1 MVERQLE
8 ARLAA
13 KISIALTAGMFSI
26 VPVTYGAPTL
36 DKVVSGN
43 ATVATNGNTTN
54 ITSNTVNN
62 VINWQDFS
70 VGKDE
75 TVQFDNGAKNNN
87 YLNLVTGGSTSEI
100 NGKINGGNNVYIV
113 NPNGVVFGSESS
125 VDVGNLYVSTRAI
138 DDSTIN
144 GIKNGTNEMSDLLTS
159 TPAALGGDV
168 VNLGKINADTVK
180 IEGVNIT
187 LLNSDDIKISD
198 GSAVN
203 TNVNMIAA
211 NRIDIGDNSGSSGS
225 YKISAVSTNTHKG
238 KGVYDEDSLASI
250 KDNLNGDYWLAR
262 DIYLK
267 SSSYTPI
274 GDDNGAFTGTFDGAF
289 HTVSGLN
296 VKNSDTTKGYG
307 GLFGYASGATIE
319 NVGVKD
325 GSVEAF
331 YAGGIVGK
339 ADDTTLKNVFNEGVT
354 VKTTGS
360 GRNSRQAGGIV
371 GVATGTTT
379 GMTISN
385 AYNTGAILS
394 SNGAGIVGI
403 GGGTLTIEN
412 VYNDQRNN
420 SNNNSKNGVIGAT
433 AQGNN
438 NITINNAY
446 TTTDTISA
454 VAASIS
460 MSHYKEGVTANQNK
474 LSDFSDL
481 EGIGNTSETAVIW
494 RIYEGSSTP
503 LLTAFLNAKGKYT
516 VKYGYK
522 QGENVSG
529 NNNGKDLE
537 LTYNN
542 NNVDISGATYW
553 SENGIQILNPDGVSK
568 SNQTYRDVMFE
579 GDNNNNPTINKSA
592 IFYGGQGGYNLVG
605 GNITINQREVDVDSI
620 LGNAPTIKKT
630 YDGTTEVNADA
641 IKSLFEGTETTTTG
655 ILANDDT
662 VSIDSS
668 NLKGEFKDKNVGAN
682 KDVTLNGGLSIKNAD
697 GKANYV
703 IKGTSSDGSASID
716 NKTIKGTIEHKKLTV
731 KFADSF
737 YEGGQKINKT
747 YDGTAKAAEAEGKD
761 FTIDTADI
769 IKDEQG
775 TSEDVKIGIVGTDG
789 KTVGTYVDDNG
800 DDTKKA
806 GSHDVKYSGIKLDGN
821 DAGNYILV
829 DEKGNTIYS
838 LQTDGVGED
847 VGKDTG
853 GTLYGKGTI
862 GKLDLANTG
871 YSWFDD
877 NGNKQEAARQYD
889 GKTSYIDANGKL
901 VKSDKM
907 PTGDDLIFT
916 VTEADFTTANDGTGT
931 KTANVKDAKGLVYT
945 ITISGDDAENYTL
958 NGKDLVNGGTDTV
971 YGDGKI
977 TPRVLKLTTS
987 DKVAEKTYDGNNNVY
1002 GTNNNTDL
1010 TLADG
1015 YLKYATDDDKYHLIE
1030 NDPNGTT
1037 LKITGSYD
1045 NKDVNYSDGEV
1056 KNKNVSYTVAVVDSN
1071 GNASEN
1077 YVLDDSGNTQKD
1089 YSGTGKINQREIDDI
1104 SFADID
1110 KTYDTK
1116 SDVLGIQDNDKV
1128 KLSDKGNSWLVSG
1141 EDVNDVLDVSKING
1155 EYGQRN
1161 GDDFTASA
1169 DVARD
1174 EAGKITAKDVRY
1186 TGIENSVKNN
1196 NYKLKDGLDTA
1207 YGKGTINTLKITDK
1221 KDLTISTNPDKNI
1234 TKEYDGN
1241 NLVAGSGKDA
1251 ADYIGKLTTTVGG
1264 QTVGLE
1270 YTVADEKDAT
1280 YASKNS
1286 NNGTAQ
1292 DVNYKLTL
1300 KESGNYE
1307 IADSL
1312 LNDGKLN
1319 FTFSNAG
1326 VITPKTA
1333 TVSAAQKNINKV
1345 YDATK
1350 DVYGDI
1356 DGNKTLLKDSDAVTI
1371 DGLVSGDSYTASAEY
1386 DDKNAGDNK
1395 NISYKITMDADTRGN
1410 YKLVDADGNDIKNNS
1425 DSFTGT
1431 GSIDKAKLT
1440 LSFND
1445 VDKTFDNTTDVN
1457 KGDVNYNF
1465 NGLQGSD
1472 TVTIKDGYNASYDS
1486 VNAGKRTIS
1495 YSDIY
1500 LDDAAA
1506 KNYDLVDLNGD
1517 ITTDGTGSGTINKKQ
1532 LTDSDINISFD
1543 DINKVYDTSDNVS
1556 YDHSSWTSQDNTKKD
1571 AADYIKNGASL
1582 GGVDL
1587 TLNGNYNIVDAK
1599 YNSTGVN
1606 ASKADYTFKID
1617 DDLFNN
1623 FDFSGLNN
1631 FKYDSDKKYILA
1643 STNAKITPKNV
1654 KASLTAN
1661 PSDISKTYDGT
1672 NKVTQDVTGKIS
1684 LDGLLDG
1691 DDAALDTSAIDAV
1704 YSDKNVA
1711 YDADGNI
1718 TTKDVT
1724 YNVKLTGGS
1733 SGNYNLIAADDDSNN
1748 AIGTSGI
1755 KLTGSGTIT
1764 PMELTNID
1772 FDFVKKEYDATT
1784 KVTDTINATATGANG
1799 EKITLDS
1806 SKISGEYGS
1815 WEQGA
1820 GDTTAVGA
1828 NGTEQGK
1835 FTANSDVN
1843 FINPDGATEDD
1854 KAGNK
1859 ALSYKGL
1866 QDALENATGSNGFE
1880 KGNYTIANDIYFTEG
1895 AGKGKITR
1903 RTLTEDQIK
1912 TNWATGQ
1919 VEREYDGT
1927 ANIDNAGDYLNMYV
1941 DLGNGSS
1948 YIPLKYKYKDAQ
1960 IIDDK
1965 GNAVAD
1971 VGEYKVKLTVEG
1983 LEDKELNNFAMDK
1996 SWVDKFNKDYQ
2007 SDTKIAKITPR
2018 VISANVIKDS
2028 GFDKV
2033 YDGTTAVKD
2042 AQGVH
2047 DNLVIDKGIL
2057 DKDKGTVGL
2066 EWSADYSNKNAG
2078 DNKDINYTLKLT
2090 GNDKGNYTLDVNN
2103 KNKGKAEETDSNSY
2117 KTSGNITK
2125 RTLYV
2130 DWTGTAP
2137 TDIDREYN
2145 GKDSSA
2151 ADIAGTN
2158 KSQIDIV
2165 ADSGEDTGIVNGD
2178 TVSLD
2183 KNLIEANYVN
2193 ANGDNDGNVAR
2204 DDKGNVINKDVHF
2217 GNFTLTGA
2225 DSDNYDI
2232 VVRNGAGATKDK
2244 LVGQGKITP
2253 VTINVGLKDTPT
2265 KIYDGTADID
2275 TKYSGI
2281 SNIDVKDQHKILTG
2295 DDLGLEVDG
2304 ASYDDKNA
2312 GTGKKV
2318 SYKLKWGN
2326 SNYELAADAA
2336 DTDVTTTGNG
2346 EATLTNGNGVI
2357 EKRKLTGM
2365 TVNDAS
2371 KTYDG
2376 TTDVINAADNIRFDN
2391 VVKGDR
2397 INLIVNGTY
2406 DNANASTAEDS
2417 DSLINHKVSYTIGLG
2432 TDGDSQNYELDA
2444 NNTAATGSGEI
2455 KRRELLV
2462 TADKKDV
2469 RVGDAMPS
2477 FTGRVD
2483 GWVAGEENS
2492 SDFIF
2497 KTADNADTTKPNS
2510 YPVYGWYT
2518 NEKGDD
2524 VKEGNYGLNY
2534 YIRQAPSNASAFKVE
2549 LVDPGREYH
2558 ESLSPKTQFRPDNT
2572 AYNQAAMDYSNSRY
2586 TGYDTALEYQ
2596 DKNGEVLGELSITN
2610 SGIGM
2615 NVPNGDETD
2624 IDKTSYGITGANVV
2638 NMDGAEAAGTAEI
2651 ALDSDGEIVNLK
2663 AMPLK

>member
-8 ARLAA
+8 TRLAA

-36 DKVVSGN
+36 DKVVSGG
-43 ATVATNGNTTN
+43 ATVATNDKITN
-54 ITSNTVNN
+54 ITSTTQNN

-70 VGKDE
+70 VAKDE
-75 TVQFDNGAKNNN
+75 TVQFDNGAKQNN

-113 NPNGVVFGSESS
+113 NPNGVIFGSESS
-125 VDVGNLYVSTRAI
+125 VDVGNLYVSTRAV

-144 GIKNGTNEMSDLLTS
+144 GIKNGTNEMSDLVTS
-159 TPAALGGDV
+159 QPTALGGDV

-187 LLNSDDIKISD
+187 LLNSDDVKISD

-211 NRIDIGDNSGSSGS
+211 NRIDIGDNSGSSNS
-225 YKISAVSTNTHKG
+225 YAISAVSTNRHKG
-238 KGVYDEDSLASI
+238 TGVYDENSLANI
-250 KDNLNGDYWLAR
+250 KNNLSGDYWLAR
-262 DIYLK
+262 DIDLK

-274 GDDNGAFTGTFDGAF
+274 GDDNGAFTGKFDGAF

-296 VKNSDTTKGYG
+296 VKNADIAKGYG
-307 GLFGYASGATIE
+307 GLFGYANGATIE

-331 YAGGIVGK
+331 YAGGIVGR
-339 ADDTTLKNVFNEGVT
+339 AENTTLKNVFNEGVT
-354 VKTTGS
+354 IKTTATKGPQ
-360 GRNSRQAGGIV
+360 NRQAGGIA
-371 GVATGTTT
+371 GSATNT
-379 GMTISN
+379 TISN

-394 SNGAGIVGI
+394 KLGAGIVGL
-403 GGGTLTIEN
+403 GGGTLKIEN
-412 VYNDQRNN
+412 AYNDQRNN
-420 SNNNSKNGVIGAT
+420 SNNISDNGILGGTNSGTNY
-433 AQGNN
+433 
-438 NITINNAY
+438 ITINNTY
-446 TTTDTISA
+446 TTTSA
-454 VAASIS
+454 THSSSAHVNNE
-460 MSHYKEGVTANQNK
+460 SHSKINVTADKNK

-481 EGIGNTSETAVIW
+481 DGIGNTSETATTW

-516 VKYGYK
+516 VKYNYT
-522 QGENVSG
+522 QGDKVKG
-529 NNNGKDLE
+529 DTNGTDLE

-553 SENGIQILNPDGVSK
+553 SENGIQILNPTGINK
-568 SNQTYRDVMFE
+568 SNKTYRDVMFE

-592 IFYGGQGGYNLVG
+592 IFYGGQNGYNLVG
-605 GNITINQREVDVDSI
+605 GNLTITPREVDVDSI
-620 LGNAPTIKKT
+620 LGNATIKKV
-630 YDGTTEVNADA
+630 YDGTTTVNADA

-655 ILANDDT
+655 VLANDNT
-662 VSIDSS
+662 VAIDSS
-668 NLKGEFKDKNVGAN
+668 NLKGEFDNKNVGADKN
-682 KDVTLNGGLSIKNAD
+682 VTLNGGLSIKNAA
-697 GKANYV
+697 GYANYV
-703 IKGTSSDGSASID
+703 IKGANSDGSASID
-716 NKTIKGTIEHKKLTV
+716 GKKIKGTIEQKKLTV

-737 YEGGQKINKT
+737 YGGGQKINKT
-747 YDGTAKAAEAEGKD
+747 YDGTASAAEAEGKD
-761 FTIDTADI
+761 FTINPDDI

-775 TSEDVKIGIVGTDG
+775 SNEDVSIGIIGADKIAG
-789 KTVGTYVDDNG
+789 SYVDANG

-806 GSHDVKYSGIKLDGN
+806 GKDYKVKYSGIALTGN

-829 DEKGNTIYS
+829 DEQGNTIYS
-838 LQTDGVGED
+838 LKTDGVGED

-877 NGNKQEAARQYD
+877 AGNKQEATRQYD

-907 PTGDDLIFT
+907 PAGDDLIFT
-916 VTEADFTTANDGTGT
+916 VTEADFTTANDSTGT

-958 NGKDLVNGGTDTV
+958 NGKDLVNGSTDKV

-1045 NKDVNYSDGEV
+1045 TKDVNYSDGEV

-1077 YVLDDSGNTQKD
+1077 YVLDDGGSTTKD

-1116 SDVLGIQDNDKV
+1116 SGVLGVQANDKV
-1128 KLSDKGNSWLVSG
+1128 KLDNTGNSWLVSG

-1155 EYGQRN
+1155 KYGQKN
-1161 GDDFTASA
+1161 GDDFTANA

-1174 EAGKITAKDVRY
+1174 ENGAVTAKDVRY
-1186 TGIENSVKNN
+1186 TGIKNSVINN

-1221 KDLTISTNPDKNI
+1221 NDLNISTNPDKTI

-1241 NLVAGSGKDA
+1241 NLVADSGKDA
-1251 ADYIGKLTTTVGG
+1251 ADYIGNLTTTVGG

-1270 YTVADEKDAT
+1270 YTVGDANDAT

-1292 DVNYKLTL
+1292 DVNYKLTV
-1300 KESGNYE
+1300 KKSGNYE
-1307 IADSL
+1307 IADDL
-1312 LNDGKLN
+1312 LNDGKLDW
-1319 FTFSNAG
+1319 TFANAG

-1333 TVSAAQKNINKV
+1333 TVSAAQKDINKV

-1356 DGNKTLLKDSDAVTI
+1356 NGNKTLLKDSDAVTI
-1371 DGLVSGDSYTASAEY
+1371 DGLVSGDSYKASAEY
-1386 DDKNAGDNK
+1386 DDKNVGTDK

-1410 YKLVDADGNDIKNNS
+1410 YKLVDADGNDIKGNS
-1425 DSFTGT
+1425 DSFNGT
-1431 GSIDKAKLT
+1431 GSLDKAKLT
-1440 LSFND
+1440 LSFDN
-1445 VDKTFDNTTDVN
+1445 VDKTFDNTTNVDKNNVH
-1457 KGDVNYNF
+1457 YTF

-1472 TVTIKDGYNASYDS
+1472 TATIKDGYNASYDS
-1486 VNAGKRTIS
+1486 VNAGNRTIG
-1495 YSDIY
+1495 YSDIE
-1500 LDDAAA
+1500 LDDETA
-1506 KNYDLVDLNGD
+1506 KNYDLVDKNGD
-1517 ITTDGTGSGTINKKQ
+1517 ITTDGTGGGTINKKQ

-1543 DINKVYDTSDNVS
+1543 NINKVYDTSNDVS
-1556 YDHSSWTSQDNTKKD
+1556 YDHSGWTSQDNTKKD

-1599 YNSTGVN
+1599 YNSAGVD

-1654 KASLTAN
+1654 KASLTVN

-1672 NKVTQDVTGKIS
+1672 NKVTQDVSDKIL
-1684 LDGLLDG
+1684 LDGLFDG
-1691 DDAALDTSAIDAV
+1691 DNAALDTSAIDAV

-1733 SGNYNLIAADDDSNN
+1733 SGNYNLIAADDDNN
-1748 AIGTSGI
+1748 NGIGTSGI
-1755 KLTGSGTIT
+1755 QLTGSGTIT

-1784 KVTDTINATATGANG
+1784 KIDNINAKTITGANG
-1799 EKITLDS
+1799 ETIILDS
-1806 SKISGEYGS
+1806 SKISGEYGN

-1820 GDTTAVGA
+1820 GNTTAVGA

-1835 FTANSDVN
+1835 FTASSDVN

-1859 ALSYKGL
+1859 ALSYTGL
-1866 QDALENATGSNGFE
+1866 KDALENATGSNGFE
-1880 KGNYTIANDIYFTEG
+1880 KGNYTIANDIYFTED

-1960 IIDDK
+1960 IIDEN
-1965 GNAVAD
+1965 GNAIAD
-1971 VGEYKVKLTVEG
+1971 VGEHKVKLTVAG

-1996 SWVDKFNKDYQ
+1996 SWVDKFNKDYT
-2007 SDTKIAKITPR
+2007 STSNIAKITPR
-2018 VISANVIKDS
+2018 VISANVVKNN
-2028 GFDKV
+2028 GFDKI

-2066 EWSADYSNKNAG
+2066 EWSADYSDKNVG
-2078 DNKDINYTLKLT
+2078 DNKDISYTLKLT

-2103 KNKGKAEETDSNSY
+2103 KTKGSTEETDSNSY

-2125 RTLYV
+2125 RTLYI
-2130 DWTGTAP
+2130 DWANGAP
-2137 TDIDREYN
+2137 TNVDREYN
-2145 GKDSSA
+2145 GLNDTTADSN
-2151 ADIAGTN
+2151 GTN

-2165 ADSGEDTGIVNGD
+2165 AGNDNDTGIISGD
-2178 TVSLD
+2178 TVALD
-2183 KNLIEANYVN
+2183 KNVIEANYVD
-2193 ANGDNDGNVAR
+2193 ANGNNDGSVAR
-2204 DDKGNVINKDVHF
+2204 DDQGNVLNKDIHF

-2232 VVRNGAGATKDK
+2232 VVRNGAGADNDK
-2244 LVGQGKITP
+2244 LVGTGKITP
-2253 VTINVGLKDTPT
+2253 VTINVGLKDAVT
-2265 KIYDGTADID
+2265 KEYDGTTEID
-2275 TKYSGI
+2275 ANHNGLN
-2281 SNIDVKDQHKILTG
+2281 NINVIDRNKILG
-2295 DDLGLEVDG
+2295 NDDLGLEVTG
-2304 ASYDDKNA
+2304 SGYDDKNA
-2312 GTGKKV
+2312 GTDKKA
-2318 SYKLKWGN
+2318 SYKLKWSN
-2326 SNYELAADAA
+2326 TNYELANNDTS
-2336 DTDVTTTGNG
+2336 DNTDVAVTGNG
-2346 EATLTNGNGVI
+2346 EATLTNSNAEI
-2357 EKRKLTGM
+2357 TKRKLTGM

-2376 TTDVINAADNIRFDN
+2376 TTDVIDAANNIRFDN

-2406 DNANASTAEDS
+2406 DNANASSAEDS
-2417 DSLINHKVSYTIGLG
+2417 DSLIDHNVGYTIGLG
-2432 TDGDSQNYELDA
+2432 TGGDSQNYELDT
-2444 NNTAATGSGEI
+2444 NDTTATGKGEI

-2497 KTADNADTTKPNS
+2497 KTADNADTTKPNT

-2524 VKEGNYGLNY
+2524 VTEGNYGLNY
-2534 YIRQAPSNASAFKVE
+2534 YIKQAPSNTTAFEVE

-2586 TGYDTALEYQ
+2586 VGYDTALEYQ
-2596 DKNGEVLGELSITN
+2596 DKNGDVLGEIAIDGS
-2610 SGIGM
+2610 SVAM
-2615 NVPNGDETD
+2615 NVPNSNEAD

-2638 NMDGAEAAGTAEI
+2638 NMDDAEAAGTAEI
-2651 ALDSDGEIVNLK
+2651 ALSGDGEIVNLK